1 MIHERQIGMNG
12 AIGHE
17 RRRGMNGTI
26 GHERQRRIKGA
37 EMGHDNT
44 TTNQILI
51 NILDNPLA

>member
-1 MIHERQIGMNG
+1 MIHERQIV
-12 AIGHE
+12 
-17 RRRGMNGTI
+17 NGTI

>member
-37 EMGHDNT
+37 EMGIILL
-44 TTNQILI
+44 QIKYL
-51 NILDNPLA
+51 LTY